1 MLKFHVDYYNCKFAA
16 KKKSYQM
23 TIVYLYILFLKYI
36 ILFDKYGERVG
47 CMFSSSRLL
56 ALEYQ

>member
-1 MLKFHVDYYNCKFAA
+1 
-16 KKKSYQM
+16 M

-47 CMFSSSRLL
+47 CMFSSSRQL